1 MFHFYNLKRPI
12 LSDEGLIKQLLLTKI
27 YSWLFTFSCLLC
39 IGGMIW
45 GLLYDALVLH
55 PSHEEYCMLYIVV
68 GVILLSL
75 VWGILWACFKAYIL
89 RPMLYKKYGSFENF
103 SISVEIKPDKLRI
116 TNLDNNRVISISRKS
131 LALNRRF
138 EGKYMTK
145 QLGDSSSAFL
155 CIGEG
160 RIFKDKPV
168 VVDIVAIPY
177 NDCGHFIDA
186 LKSAYPNFKKI

>member
-1 MFHFYNLKRPI
+1 MYYFYNLKRPI
-12 LSDEGLIKQLLLTKI
+12 LSDEGLVKQFVLTKI
-27 YSWLFTFSCLLC
+27 YSWLFVLCCLLC
-39 IGGMIW
+39 IGGLTC
-45 GLLYDALVLH
+45 GLVYDALVLH
-55 PSHEEYCMLYIVV
+55 PSHEEYCMFFIVI

-75 VWGILWACFKAYIL
+75 VWGIMWSCFKAYIL
-89 RPMLYKKYGSFENF
+89 RPMVYKKYASFEDY
-103 SISVEIKPDKLRI
+103 SISVEVKPDKLRI

-160 RIFKDKPV
+160 RMLGDKPV
-168 VVDIVAIPY
+168 VADIVLIPY
-177 NDCGHFIDA
+177 ADCGHFIDT